1 MEILFE
7 NDVVAVRRF
16 VPEDWADVL
25 EMVQSNHASEFAAC
39 DEQWPA
45 DENAVK
51 GITAYIATDTAM
63 YAIVAKDIGRVVAF
77 VNFNGIRE
85 GNRLDIG
92 HIMNLNY
99 AGRGYEF
106 AGLKLLYDHA
116 FATMEI
122 DGISAYWALEDKIKL
137 TPLMQLGMTVVSTQ
151 PSKYFD
157 GREGTFIG
165 CELTVSRE
173 DYTKKFT

>member
-1 MEILFE
+1 MKILFE

-25 EMVQSNHASEFAAC
+25 EMVQTNRASEFAAC

-45 DENAVK
+45 DETAIK
-51 GITAYIATDTAM
+51 GITAYIATDDAM
-63 YAIVAKDIGRVVAF
+63 YAIVAKDIDRVVAF

-85 GNRLDIG
+85 ENCLDIG
-92 HIMNLNY
+92 HIMNLNFT
-99 AGRGYEF
+99 GRGYEF

-122 DGISAYWALEDKIKL
+122 DGICAYWALEDKIKL
-137 TPLMQLGMTVVSTQ
+137 EPLTQLGMTVTATN
-151 PSKYFD
+151 PSNYFD

-165 CELTVSRE
+165 CKLTVFRE